1 MSSERMKQLLQLLEE
16 TPNDAFLQFA
26 LAKEHEKLGQQE
38 EALHYYLHLLEKEP
52 HYVGTYYH
60 LGKLYERLQEPGN
73 AWEVYEKGIAMARQ
87 AGDQHALSELMG
99 ARMALGEEEE

>member
-1 MSSERMKQLLQLLEE
+1 MKQLLHLLEE